1 VKLIVG
7 LGNPGPRY
15 AATRHNIG
23 ARVVG
28 ALAAELRIP
37 LAHEERFFA
46 RFGVA
51 RIGGVE
57 AALLLPETW
66 MNASGE
72 SVALAVAA
80 LGIADVASDLI
91 VALDDVDLP
100 FGRLRLRARGSD
112 GGQRG
117 LRSVLAAL
125 AREDVPRLRVGVGR
139 AADSARDT
147 KDHVLDAF
155 DADEEAALPALLR
168 RAGAALACFATAGI
182 AEAMNRFN
190 AAPKRGAGEASEAPG

>member
-15 AATRHNIG
+15 ARTRHNIG

-28 ALAAELRIP
+28 ALAGDLGVA
-37 LAHEERFFA
+37 LALEERFFA

-51 RIGGVE
+51 LAAGGEVGI
-57 AALLLPETW
+57 LLPETW
-66 MNASGE
+66 MNASGG
-72 SVALAVAA
+72 SVAPAVAE
-80 LGIADVASDLI
+80 LPIEDVARDLI

-117 LRSVLAAL
+117 LRDVLAAL
-125 AREDVPRLRVGVGR
+125 GREDVPRLRIGVGR
-139 AADSARDT
+139 AADPARDT
-147 KDHVLDAF
+147 KDYVLDAF
-155 DADEEAALPALLR
+155 SPEEDALLPALIQ
-168 RAGAALACFATAGI
+168 RAGDALKCFATHGA
-182 AEAMNRFN
+182 AEAANRFN
-190 AAPKRGAGEASEAPG
+190 GMPPSAPVS